1 MKALLTAT
9 TPMLACKDTLSEKLS
24 GKFFSLQKGRGS
36 KWSRELARGSAD
48 DAVEGIQG
56 GAVALAGGAGKR
68 KKELRKGASIF
79 RHTFIIRTL
88 RRDAVGGRSGSNPLQ
103 NPLAKTLG
111 ILRHSRAVRPKIV
124 QAWIH
129 PSRSSRTLHRLTVFE
144 CMSGLSAMTS
154 LLLPLAASRRIL
166 PPDGLPPVS
175 FRGAD

>member
-129 PSRSSRTLHRLTVFE
+129 PSRSNRTLQRLTVVE

-154 LLLPLAASRRIL
+154 LLLPSGRLQKN
-166 PPDGLPPVS
+166 PPP
-175 FRGAD
+175 